1 MDGEQNKDDE
11 EIDIQSADEG
21 SGADNYTKPTPTNTD
36 IQDEPDIEDMAAE
49 EWTHLETKSLKHEA
63 YVIVDAQSG
72 GSASQH
78 KSSVL
83 WIFSN
88 NNPNSTDWLKH
99 VQDFLHFN
107 EAGRG
112 LRVGEI
118 SDPYKPKINIEDP
131 TATLVHLKNLI
142 WLAVVQIVDIRLNH
156 TGIQMLPTQIL
167 GEPNVHIRVQVMQ
180 LAPVV

>member
-1 MDGEQNKDDE
+1 MGWTTPYDKMERGEGFDMFCPFRKKRMVLLDGLIDGERNKDDE
-11 EIDIQSADEG
+11 EIDIWSADEG

-83 WIFSN
+83 
-88 NNPNSTDWLKH
+88 
-99 VQDFLHFN
+99 
-107 EAGRG
+107 
-112 LRVGEI
+112 
-118 SDPYKPKINIEDP
+118 
-131 TATLVHLKNLI
+131 
-142 WLAVVQIVDIRLNH
+142 
-156 TGIQMLPTQIL
+156 
-167 GEPNVHIRVQVMQ
+167 
-180 LAPVV
+180 